1 MVTGNFSPDPVC
13 AASLSDRTQAA
24 NSHDAAFGV
33 RRSEEQEAEGRRE
46 GISESAA
53 TWGGREAPAVQDP
66 REEASSGRGTI
77 PPVRLRRSSPR
88 TPFENRQASCLP

>member
-1 MVTGNFSPDPVC
+1 MVTGNFSPSLVC

-53 TWGGREAPAVQDP
+53 PWGAREAPAVQD
-66 REEASSGRGTI
+66 RN
-77 PPVRLRRSSPR
+77 RRNDS
-88 TPFENRQASCLP
+88 TGQAPSELATDPL